1 MKNPPKAVELALRA
15 FGDEGQ
21 LFVIAHGLLGSSR
34 NWQAHGKALGRD
46 HRVLTV
52 DMRNHGQSP
61 WVDAMN
67 YGAMAE
73 DLRQVI
79 EGNSTEPA
87 LLMGH
92 SMGGKAAM
100 ACALQYPDLVKK
112 LIVVDIAP
120 VTYAHNFNDYI
131 DAMLAIEFA
140 QTPRRA
146 DLDNALKT
154 TIDNPAIRAFL
165 IQNADLN
172 AADGPRWRPNLER
185 LRETMDAL
193 TDWPADLNAKRYE
206 GPAMFIRGAL
216 SDYIDDDGID
226 LIARKFPN
234 AKHVAI
240 PGATH
245 WVHADSP
252 KPFYEALSS
261 FVSQI
266 D

>member
-1 MKNPPKAVELALRA
+1 M
-15 FGDEGQ
+15 
-21 LFVIAHGLLGSSR
+21 S
-34 NWQAHGKALGRD
+34 
-46 HRVLTV
+46 
-52 DMRNHGQSP
+52 
-61 WVDAMN
+61 

-79 EGNSTEPA
+79 EANSREPA

-100 ACALQYPDLVKK
+100 ACALTYPDLVEK

-120 VTYAHNFNDYI
+120 VSYAHNFNDYI
-131 DAMLAIEFA
+131 DAMLAIDFA
-140 QTPRRA
+140 QLPRRA

-165 IQNADLN
+165 LQNADLST
-172 AADGPRWRPNLER
+172 ADGPRWRPNLKR
-185 LRETMDAL
+185 LRETMDAI
-193 TDWPADLNAKRYE
+193 TGWPADLMAKRFE
-206 GPAMFIRGAL
+206 GPALFIRGAL

-226 LIARKFPN
+226 LIAKMFPN
-234 AKHVAI
+234 ANHVAI

-252 KPFYEALSS
+252 KLFYNALSS